1 MTNPIRW
8 LHLSDFHV
16 GKDIAPQLRLL
27 EKTVEY
33 IQSLVAKGFVPD
45 IIFLTGDIANKGLK
59 SEYQAFRSDFYNP
72 LLKALGGNDW
82 HGKVLAVPGNHD
94 LDRTKNSAIDRV
106 KFLVSGNHAFDYTKE
121 GRTAREILFPRF
133 KAYRQLAPA
142 DISGNWIDSPDGA
155 YIDVFEIRGQS
166 IGVAGINTAWLS
178 MDEHDKEKLSPGFN
192 LVEAAINKIKDYP
205 IRVVLGH
212 HPLNW
217 FSESESRRLRALF
230 GHYQVIYLHGH
241 LHKAEA
247 IREDGAGNQ
256 FLTFQA
262 GASFQARDDEPW
274 RNGLTIGEFNLSR
287 GVVRVSP
294 RYWNPDN
301 YDWTVEDGQFPEK
314 FRDGD
319 SIWWA
324 YPLPGFAGSVSDF
337 TNSSTSQ
344 PNGWE
349 LLDQASLEAYR
360 REITTEEAAAFFD
373 GAEPEW
379 DIALSTKFPRREVVG
394 RLVERITSYHGQER
408 PLVVL
413 TLGPGGEGK
422 SMALRQTIVGL
433 TEQIKG
439 IRMFWHRDDLAPISG
454 EQLLALPQGEHTWL
468 VATDSA
474 DLIAKSLHSAIETVA
489 RAGRHDIRFLLMA
502 REGDWRLAGAAKL
515 NWGMRTTLQ
524 SEPLSGLT
532 QEDSVA
538 ITQAWAAFGQIEG
551 GESAVISL
559 QLFDA
564 AKQEAAVGEG
574 ALLGGVLAMRKSD
587 SLAHVRAILDRLTAV
602 NLDCGGT
609 LYTAF
614 KYIAA
619 MHAEKLDFLSRP
631 VLAEALGCDL
641 SYLQQHVIFPLGKE
655 AAAGGGTLLL
665 TRHRRIAI
673 AAMEVM
679 RDELGEDIEGLYVTL
694 AVAAMRAFHNKIR
707 VPELHR
713 WNFDLPGH
721 FLNSNPDLAIQIGQV
736 ELEQDPKNSKLVV
749 SLARLYRETGDPA
762 SGAALLKSFV
772 LDKSDNRGFWYEW
785 GTCAGETH
793 DYALNA
799 WLAGWSLADNAASVP
814 IENDAAKR
822 GLAGLGM
829 AFGKLFERFNERA
842 FVEARGAIAVLG
854 FNLQLDAKAE
864 SFFSEHQSATVSA
877 GVGKADNAGAMTRL
891 QEGLVKAWEAC
902 PEKTSLAAR
911 IPSPQSMKFDGLR
924 QLCMRTTHGGS
935 R

>member
-33 IQSLVAKGFVPD
+33 VQSLVAKGFVPD

-59 SEYQAFRSDFYNP
+59 GEYQAFRSDFYNP
-72 LLKALGGNDW
+72 LLKALGDNDW
-82 HGKVLAVPGNHD
+82 QGKVLAVPGNHD
-94 LDRTKNSAIDRV
+94 LDRTKNSAIDRA
-106 KFLVSGNHAFDYTKE
+106 KFLVSGNHAFDYTEE
-121 GRTAREILFPRF
+121 GRNAREILFPRF
-133 KAYRQLAPA
+133 KSYRQLAPA
-142 DISGNWIDSPDGA
+142 NISGNWIDSLDGA
-155 YIDVFEIRGQS
+155 YTDVNEIRGQH

-192 LVEAAINKIKDYP
+192 LVEAAINKIKDFP

-241 LHKAEA
+241 LHKAEV

-274 RNGLTIGEFNLSR
+274 RNGLTIGEFDLSR

-294 RYWNPDN
+294 RFWNPDDYN
-301 YDWTVEDGQFPEK
+301 WTVEDGRFPEK

-324 YPLPGFAGSVSDF
+324 YPLPGFTGSVSNF
-337 TNSSTSQ
+337 TNTSALL

-349 LLDQASLEAYR
+349 HLNQASLEAYR
-360 REITTEEAAAFFD
+360 REITPEEAAAFFD

-379 DIALSTKFPRREVVG
+379 DIALCTKLPRREVVG
-394 RLVERITSYHGQER
+394 RLIERISAYHGQER

-422 SMALRQTIVGL
+422 SMALRQTVVGL

-439 IRMFWHRDDLAPISG
+439 LQVLWHRDCLAPISG
-454 EQLLALPQGEHTWL
+454 EQLLALPQGEHPWL

-474 DLIAKSLHSAIETVA
+474 DMIATSLHSAIEAVA

-515 NWGMRTTLQ
+515 NWGMHTTLK
-524 SEPLSGLT
+524 SELLSGLT
-532 QEDSVA
+532 KEDAVA
-538 ITQAWAAFGQIEG
+538 ITHAWEAFGQIEG
-551 GESAVISL
+551 SESVEIS
-559 QLFDA
+559 QRFFDA
-564 AKQEAAVGEG
+564 AKQGAAVGEG
-574 ALLGGVLAMRKSD
+574 ALLGGVLAMRESD
-587 SLAHVRAILDRLTAV
+587 SLSHVRAMLNRLTAV
-602 NLDCGGT
+602 NLKSGGT

-614 KYIAA
+614 TYIAA
-619 MHAEKLDFLSRP
+619 MHAKKLDFLSRP
-631 VLAEALGCDL
+631 VLAEALGCDPG
-641 SYLQQHVIFPLGKE
+641 YLQQHVIFPLGKE

-673 AAMEVM
+673 AAMKVM
-679 RDELGEDIEGLYVTL
+679 QEELGEDIDGLYVTL
-694 AVAAMRAFHNKIR
+694 AVAAMRAFHNRIR

-713 WNFDLPGH
+713 WNFELPEH
-721 FLNSNPDLAIQIGQV
+721 FLSSNSDLAIRIGQAV
-736 ELEQDPKNSKLVV
+736 LDQDPNNSKLVV
-749 SLARLYRETGDPA
+749 SLAHLYRETGYPA
-762 SGAALLKSFV
+762 SGATLLKDFV
-772 LDKSDNRGFWYEW
+772 SDKSDNRGFWYEW
-785 GTCAGETH
+785 GTCAGEAH
-793 DYALNA
+793 DYSLNA
-799 WLAGWSLADNAASVP
+799 WLAGWSLADDSASVS
-814 IENDAAKR
+814 IENNSAKR
-822 GLAGLGM
+822 SLAGLGM
-829 AFGKLFERFNERA
+829 AFGKLFEQSKSQTFI
-842 FVEARGAIAVLG
+842 EARGAVAVLG
-854 FNLQLDAKAE
+854 FRLQLDPVANSYFAQHRQE
-864 SFFSEHQSATVSA
+864 TEAA
-877 GVGKADNAGAMTRL
+877 GIGKVDVGTAMLRL
-891 QEGLVKAWEAC
+891 QEGLIKAWEAC
-902 PEKTSLAAR
+902 PEKASLADR
-911 IPSPQSMKFDGLR
+911 IPAPQTMKFNELR
-924 QLCMRTTHGGS
+924 QLCMQTRG
-935 R
+935 